1 MAISENDPDN
11 IMKQL
16 SEYGLHSKVVV
27 KRRGGCEL
35 LYIIRSSLT
44 EY

>member
-1 MAISENDPDN
+1 MAITENDPEN

-16 SEYGLHSKVVV
+16 EGYGLHSKVVV

-35 LYIIRSSLT
+35 LYIIRASFVKC
-44 EY
+44 